1 MLDNNN
7 VILRGCSLKINE
19 YVIGM
24 CLYNGHQS
32 KILLNSANPKPKR
45 SFIETYL
52 NSYFKYIFIF
62 QLCVTL
68 IRYI

>member
-24 CLYNGHQS
+24 CLYNGHES

-45 SFIETYL
+45 S
-52 NSYFKYIFIF
+52 YI
-62 QLCVTL
+62 
-68 IRYI
+68 